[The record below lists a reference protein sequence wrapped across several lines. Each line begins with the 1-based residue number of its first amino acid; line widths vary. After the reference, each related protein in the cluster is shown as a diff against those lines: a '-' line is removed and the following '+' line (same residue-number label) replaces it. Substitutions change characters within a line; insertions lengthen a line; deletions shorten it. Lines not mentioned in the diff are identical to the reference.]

1 MKKKEIIQELKRYGY
16 SRVNIDTDRRT
27 SKTFYTYRGGNHIN
41 GTENLSFHIVPP
53 PESFG
58 LGRFAICAT
67 RNGESSQLG
76 TDHAPFFFQRLFSF
90 IKGERTEHEM
100 VDEICN
106 N

>member
-27 SKTFYTYRGGNHIN
+27 SKTFYTYRGGIHIN

-76 TDHAPFFFQRLFSF
+76 TDHSPFFFPAAVLLYKR
-90 IKGERTEHEM
+90 
-100 VDEICN
+100 
-106 N
+106 